1 MDVIGLVV
9 IVGLLAVTA
18 WALLSIGKTDDPTA
32 STKAAPAAPAA
43 AEPDVA
49 AAEPEPD
56 PEPEVASPKA
66 DDKASEPA
74 ASDADASDADFD
86 EDDEDESDMETVQ
99 ASPEELRDLLASVG
113 TSNEE

>member
-49 AAEPEPD
+49 AAEPEP
-56 PEPEVASPKA
+56 EVASPKA
-66 DDKASEPA
+66 ADKASDPA